1 MSTIAITQHTV
12 VLPLI
17 LTTVAGLST
26 VFGSMIFFLIK
37 KFKNSHLVFCLGL
50 SAGAMLYISFVE
62 LLSKAIIDIG
72 FTYANL
78 FFLVGIL
85 AMMLIDFLVPHKYL
99 NETEGLH
106 HEHAELYPVGVFI
119 ALGIAIHNF
128 PEGMAV
134 FISGL
139 SDIHLG
145 IALAVAIAVHNIPEG
160 IAVSIPIYY
169 ATRSKNKAFLYS
181 FLSGIAEPIGAVL
194 VILWLGSS
202 ISSSTIGYLF
212 SFVAGIMVFICFDE
226 LLPQAMKIDY
236 HKHAIA
242 GILLGMLAMIISLA
256 I

>member
-1 MSTIAITQHTV
+1 M
-12 VLPLI
+12 
-17 LTTVAGLST
+17 
-26 VFGSMIFFLIK
+26 FFLIK

-50 SAGAMLYISFVE
+50 SAGSMLYISFVE
-62 LLSKAIIDIG
+62 LLSDSISDIG
-72 FTYANL
+72 FITANAV
-78 FFLVGIL
+78 FIGGIL
-85 AMMLIDFLVPHKYL
+85 FMMLIDFLVPHHYL
-99 NETEGLH
+99 NEKEGLH
-106 HEHAELYPVGVFI
+106 QEHKGLYPVGILI

-160 IAVSIPIYY
+160 IAISIPIYY
-169 ATRSKNKAFLYS
+169 ATRSKNKALLYS
-181 FLSGIAEPIGAVL
+181 FLSGIAEPLGAVL
-194 VILWLGSS
+194 VIFWLGSS
-202 ISSSTIGYLF
+202 INKDTIGYLF

-226 LLPQAMKIDY
+226 LLPQAIKIDY

-242 GILLGMLAMIISLA
+242 GILLGMLAMIASLS